1 MHPQR
6 VESLSHAQ
14 RERLAYIDFRLYFM
28 GEVGRPDLASRF
40 GVAPAGATRDLA
52 LYREVAPQ
60 NIEFDG
66 SNKIYRIVTNFAPL
80 FEHAPQ
86 RVLSALSL
94 GFGDGVNGESQPL
107 LPCESPAALSNPQMK
122 ILAPI
127 CRAIHAKRPVAIRYH
142 SVSSGE
148 SERVIVPFALVD
160 TGLRWHIRAFDRKS
174 GEFRDFVITRIE
186 APLLLDEEPKVN
198 ERSDSD
204 IQWTRIVE
212 VQLVPHPDQPRPA
225 ITERDFNMVNGSIE
239 LKLRA
244 ATAGYM
250 LRRWSVDCSPDHSL
264 RGPEYRLWL
273 NDPLTI
279 YGAKNALLAPGYRSP
294 DKQEQGRSII
304 MTYNPTRALELLRIG
319 SGRTDAAFREGQE
332 DAIRHI
338 VDGRGRLLVVQK
350 TGWGKSFVYF
360 IATKILRDSGNGPAL
375 LISPLL
381 ALMRN
386 QIAAA
391 ERMGVRAATINSDNI
406 DDWTQV
412 EAKLARGEID
422 ILLISPERLANER
435 FRTQVLAGI
444 AAQISMLVIDEAHCI
459 SDWGHDFRP
468 HYRLLERI
476 VKTLPPNLR
485 LLATTATANNRVMED
500 LAAVLGPKLDVS
512 RGDLN
517 RTSLSLQTIRL
528 PSQAE
533 RLAWLAEQLATLQGH
548 GIIYTLTVRD
558 ANQVA
563 DWLKTRGFNVEAY
576 TGETGDRREALEQ
589 ALLNN
594 EVKALVAT
602 TALGMGYDKPDLA
615 FVIHYQMPGSV
626 VAYYQ
631 QVGRAGRAL
640 DSAYGVLLSGQ
651 EESGITD
658 WFIRS
663 AFPTREEVAEVLGAL
678 EEDENGLS
686 VPELLGRVNL
696 SKGRVDKTIALLS
709 LESPAPIAKQGT
721 KWQLTAATL
730 SEGFWARAERLTA
743 LRRDE
748 HQQMQDYVSL
758 PFGDHMGFLI
768 GALDGDPSVVT
779 QPALPA
785 LPTGVN
791 EALVRDAI
799 AFLRR
804 TSLPIEPRK
813 KWPDGGMPQYSVK
826 GFIAAGCQA
835 QPGKALC
842 VWGDAG
848 WGGLVRQGKYHDSKF
863 ADDLVGACVKMVR
876 EWDPQPKPTWVTC
889 VPSLRHP
896 DLVPNFAKRLAAALG
911 LPFHMVMA
919 KTDNRPEQKTM
930 ANSTQQARNI
940 DGSLE
945 LNGQPVPHGPVI
957 LVDDMVDSRW
967 TLTVAAWLLR
977 KNGSG
982 DVWPMALSQTGHDE

>member
-1 MHPQR
+1 
-6 VESLSHAQ
+6 
-14 RERLAYIDFRLYFM
+14 
-28 GEVGRPDLASRF
+28 
-40 GVAPAGATRDLA
+40 
-52 LYREVAPQ
+52 
-60 NIEFDG
+60 
-66 SNKIYRIVTNFAPL
+66 
-80 FEHAPQ
+80 
-86 RVLSALSL
+86 
-94 GFGDGVNGESQPL
+94 
-107 LPCESPAALSNPQMK
+107 
-122 ILAPI
+122 
-127 CRAIHAKRPVAIRYH
+127 
-142 SVSSGE
+142 
-148 SERVIVPFALVD
+148 
-160 TGLRWHIRAFDRKS
+160 
-174 GEFRDFVITRIE
+174 
-186 APLLLDEEPKVN
+186 
-198 ERSDSD
+198 
-204 IQWTRIVE
+204 
-212 VQLVPHPDQPRPA
+212 
-225 ITERDFNMVNGSIE
+225 
-239 LKLRA
+239 
-244 ATAGYM
+244 M
-250 LRRWSVDCSPDHSL
+250 LR
-264 RGPEYRLWL
+264 
-273 NDPLTI
+273 T
-279 YGAKNALLAPGYRSP
+279 
-294 DKQEQGRSII
+294 
-304 MTYNPTRALELLRIG
+304 G
-319 SGRTDAAFREGQE
+319 SGRADASFRDGQE

-338 VDGRGRLLVVQK
+338 VDGKGRLLVVQK

-360 IATKILRDSGNGPAL
+360 IATKLLRESGAGPAL

-386 QIAAA
+386 QITAA
-391 ERMGVRAATINSDNI
+391 ERMGVRAATINSDNM
-406 DDWTQV
+406 DEWTVV
-412 EAKLARGEID
+412 EGKLAKGEID

-500 LAAVLGPKLDVS
+500 LAAVLGPKLEVS

-563 DWLKTRGFNVEAY
+563 QWLKTQGFNVEAY
-576 TGETGDRREALEQ
+576 TGETGDRREQLEQ

-594 EVKALVAT
+594 QVKALVAT

-640 DSAYGVLLSGQ
+640 DSAYGVLLSGE
-651 EESGITD
+651 EESDITD

-663 AFPTREEVAEVLGAL
+663 AFPTREEVADVLGAL
-678 EEDENGLS
+678 EEESDGLS
-686 VPELLGRVNL
+686 VPELLSRVNL
-696 SKGRVDKTIALLS
+696 SKGRVEKTIALLS
-709 LESPAPIAKQGT
+709 LESPAPIAKQGS

-730 SEGFWARAERLTA
+730 SDAFWDRAERLTA

-748 HQQMQDYVSL
+748 QLQMQNYVRL

-779 QPALPA
+779 EPALPP
-785 LPTGVN
+785 LPTTVDA
-791 EALVRDAI
+791 ELVKA
-799 AFLRR
+799 AVEFLRR

-813 KWPDGGMPQYSVK
+813 KWPDGGMPHYGVK
-826 GFIAAGCQA
+826 GFIAPIHQA
-835 QPGKALC
+835 ESGRALC
-842 VWGDAG
+842 IWGDAG
-848 WGGLVRQGKYHDSKF
+848 WGGLVRQGKYHDGHFS
-863 ADDLVGACVKMVR
+863 DDLIAACVKMIQ
-876 EWDPQPKPTWVTC
+876 EWSPQPGPAWVTC

-896 DLVPNFAKRLAAALG
+896 DLVPDFAQRLAAALD
-911 LPFHMVMA
+911 LPFHMVIA
-919 KTDNRPEQKTM
+919 KTDARPEQKTM

-940 DGSLE
+940 DGSLA
-945 LNGQPVPHGPVI
+945 LNGQPIPPGPVL

-967 TLTVAAWLLR
+967 TLTVSAWLLR

-982 DVWPMALSQTGHDE
+982 EVWPMALSQTGHDE

>member
-1 MHPQR
+1 
-6 VESLSHAQ
+6 
-14 RERLAYIDFRLYFM
+14 
-28 GEVGRPDLASRF
+28 
-40 GVAPAGATRDLA
+40 
-52 LYREVAPQ
+52 
-60 NIEFDG
+60 
-66 SNKIYRIVTNFAPL
+66 
-80 FEHAPQ
+80 
-86 RVLSALSL
+86 
-94 GFGDGVNGESQPL
+94 
-107 LPCESPAALSNPQMK
+107 
-122 ILAPI
+122 
-127 CRAIHAKRPVAIRYH
+127 
-142 SVSSGE
+142 
-148 SERVIVPFALVD
+148 
-160 TGLRWHIRAFDRKS
+160 
-174 GEFRDFVITRIE
+174 
-186 APLLLDEEPKVN
+186 
-198 ERSDSD
+198 
-204 IQWTRIVE
+204 
-212 VQLVPHPDQPRPA
+212 
-225 ITERDFNMVNGSIE
+225 
-239 LKLRA
+239 
-244 ATAGYM
+244 
-250 LRRWSVDCSPDHSL
+250 
-264 RGPEYRLWL
+264 
-273 NDPLTI
+273 
-279 YGAKNALLAPGYRSP
+279 
-294 DKQEQGRSII
+294 
-304 MTYNPTRALELLRIG
+304 MTYSSRRALELLKIG
-319 SGRTDAAFREGQE
+319 SGRASATFRDGQE

-338 VDGRGRLLVVQK
+338 VEGRGRLLVVQK

-360 IATKILRDSGNGPAL
+360 IATKLLRDLGGGPTL

-391 ERMGVRAATINSDNI
+391 ERMGVRAATINSDNFE
-406 DDWTQV
+406 DWTEV
-412 EAKLARGEID
+412 EAKLANGNID

-435 FRTQVLAGI
+435 FSKQVLASI
-444 AAQISMLVIDEAHCI
+444 AGQISMLVIDEAHCI

-485 LLATTATANNRVMED
+485 LLATTATANNRVMDD
-500 LAAVLGPKLDVS
+500 LTAVLGPKLEIS

-533 RLAWLAEQLATLQGH
+533 RLAWIAEQLVTLQGH

-563 DWLKTRGFNVEAY
+563 DWLKTRGLNVEAY

-631 QVGRAGRAL
+631 QVGRAGRGL
-640 DSAYGVLLSGQ
+640 DSAYGVLLSGL
-651 EESGITD
+651 EDLDITD

-663 AFPTREEVAEVLGAL
+663 AFPTLKEVADVLGAL
-678 EEDENGLS
+678 EEEETGLS
-686 VPELLGRVNL
+686 LPDLLSRINL
-696 SKGRVDKTIALLS
+696 SKGRIEKTIALLS
-709 LESPAPIAKQGT
+709 LEAPAPIAKQRT
-721 KWQLTAATL
+721 KWQLTATTL

-748 HQQMQDYVSL
+748 HRQMQEYVNL

-768 GALDGDPSVVT
+768 SALDGDPSVVT
-779 QPALPA
+779 EPALPL
-785 LPTGVN
+785 LPIGVD
-791 EALVRDAI
+791 EELVREAI
-799 AFLRR
+799 AFLQR

-813 KWPDGGMPQYSVK
+813 KWPDGGMPHYGVK
-826 GFIAAGCQA
+826 GFITAGHQP

-848 WGGLVRQGKYHDSKF
+848 WGGLVRQGKYKDGKF
-863 ADDLVGACVKMVR
+863 ADDLVRACVNMVR
-876 EWDPQPKPTWVTC
+876 EWSPLPKPTWVTC

-896 DLVPNFAKRLAAALG
+896 DLVPSFAKCLAAALG
-911 LPFHMVMA
+911 LPFHAVIE
-919 KTDNRPEQKTM
+919 KTDTRPEQKTM
-930 ANSTQQARNI
+930 ANSMQQARNI
-940 DGSLE
+940 DGSLA
-945 LNGQPVPHGPVI
+945 LNGQPMPHGPVI

-967 TLTVAAWLLR
+967 TLTVASWLLR